1 MFKALLASTVV
12 ASSLACAAY
21 AQEATQPTPGTD
33 APAATEPTTPMAP
46 APGGAAQDPAP
57 GAPADGA
64 MAPADG
70 GMMAEEPAL
79 TPVEVGEISAE
90 ELIGAPIQTMDSQNI
105 AQIDD
110 VLMSPDGAVDNVVA
124 TFGGFLGF
132 GSNTVLLSMDEIEVL
147 QDEAGN
153 FVVHTSLTP
162 EALEGRPDY
171 KAAN

>member
-1 MFKALLASTVV
+1 MLKALFASTAV
-12 ASSLACAAY
+12 ASSLALAAH
-21 AQEATQPTPGTD
+21 AQQSTP
-33 APAATEPTTPMAP
+33 PAP
-46 APGGAAQDPAP
+46 APDAVAPAEVTPEATTPTTPAP

-64 MAPADG
+64 AAPAG
-70 GMMAEEPAL
+70 GSMMAEQPML

-90 ELIGAPIQTMDSQNI
+90 KLIGAPIQTMDSQNI

-153 FVVHTSLTP
+153 FVIHTSLTP
-162 EALEGRPDY
+162 EQLEARPDY
-171 KAAN
+171 ETAN